1 MRIFR
6 HYEDLPDRFRGA
18 SIAVGNF
25 DGVHLGHRTVIGE
38 AGRIARAG
46 GIPWAV
52 LTLEPHPRSVFK
64 RDAPPFRLTPFRL
77 KARLIEEIGPQV
89 LIVIHFDL
97 AFSHI
102 SARDFV
108 RQVLV
113 ESSAAQ
119 HVVCGHDFAFGHG
132 REGNSELLLQMGG
145 DYGFGFTCVREIRD
159 ADGKPYSS
167 TRIREYLT
175 SGKPAAAA
183 RARLD
188 GRDFVQRRIAAV
200 GRSRLR
206 GRPPLFVAPYDAELF
221 GHWWFEGPRWLEQVI
236 RAAAAEDTLELIS
249 PSDYLERHPV
259 LPRADPS
266 PSTWGEGGYN
276 RFWLNGENA
285 WLYPQLHQ
293 AAREMRELA
302 VSRPAAPG
310 SLERRAL
317 NQAARSL
324 LLAQA
329 SDWPFIIRSGGSA
342 DYARRRIAEH
352 LSRFRYLQRALT
364 EGPIDPRRLDAL
376 EQLDSI
382 FPELDYR
389 VFGE

>member
-6 HYEDLPDRFRGA
+6 HYEELPDEFRGA
-18 SIAVGNF
+18 AIAVGNF
-25 DGVHLGHRTVIGE
+25 DGVHLGHREVIGE
-38 AGRIARAG
+38 AGRIARTA

-64 RDAPPFRLTPFRL
+64 TDAPPFRLTPFRL

-97 AFSHI
+97 AFSRI

-175 SGKPAAAA
+175 SGNPAVAAQVLGRPFEIEGKIVQGDQRGRTIGFPTANLDLGEYIEPARGVYAVKAGVVEGSRTIWYDGVANLGLRPTFGGTRTILEVHLFEFDGDLYGKPLRVAFIDYLRAEKKFDGLDSLRAQIADDGA
-183 RARLD
+183 RARHILTS
-188 GRDFVQRRIAAV
+188 V
-200 GRSRLR
+200 
-206 GRPPLFVAPYDAELF
+206 AELSSA
-221 GHWWFEGPRWLEQVI
+221 
-236 RAAAAEDTLELIS
+236 RA
-249 PSDYLERHPV
+249 R
-259 LPRADPS
+259 
-266 PSTWGEGGYN
+266 
-276 RFWLNGENA
+276 
-285 WLYPQLHQ
+285 
-293 AAREMRELA
+293 
-302 VSRPAAPG
+302 
-310 SLERRAL
+310 
-317 NQAARSL
+317 
-324 LLAQA
+324 
-329 SDWPFIIRSGGSA
+329 
-342 DYARRRIAEH
+342 
-352 LSRFRYLQRALT
+352 
-364 EGPIDPRRLDAL
+364 
-376 EQLDSI
+376 
-382 FPELDYR
+382 
-389 VFGE
+389 